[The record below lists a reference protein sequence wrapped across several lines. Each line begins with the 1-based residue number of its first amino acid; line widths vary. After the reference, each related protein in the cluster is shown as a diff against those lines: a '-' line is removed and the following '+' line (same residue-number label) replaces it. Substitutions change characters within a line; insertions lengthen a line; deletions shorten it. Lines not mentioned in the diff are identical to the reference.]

1 MFKIKGFKTILP
13 KVSFFFVVERLRCP
27 WGFLG
32 KNTGVGYH
40 FLLQGIFL
48 TQGLN
53 PRLLHLVHWQADSL
67 PLVPPGKPQALITY
81 LFYTVV
87 YICQSQSPNLCYT
100 PPSLLG
106 VHTFV
111 PYNCVSIS
119 ALQIGLSIPFL

>member
-1 MFKIKGFKTILP
+1 MAYML
-13 KVSFFFVVERLRCP
+13 SH
-27 WGFLG
+27 
-32 KNTGVGYH
+32 VGLFATSWTVAHQAPLSMEFSRVGCH
-40 FLLQGIFL
+40 FLLRLFPTL
-48 TQGLN
+48 GLN
-53 PRLLHLVHWQADSL
+53 PHLLHLLHWQADSL

-106 VHTFV
+106 VHIFV

>member
-67 PLVPPGKPQALITY
+67 PLVPPGKPWGPRLEGEWGCLGLLECRDGCMSGCSTWQVAPE
-81 LFYTVV
+81 VR
-87 YICQSQSPNLCYT
+87 SD
-100 PPSLLG
+100 PP
-106 VHTFV
+106 
-111 PYNCVSIS
+111 
-119 ALQIGLSIPFL
+119 